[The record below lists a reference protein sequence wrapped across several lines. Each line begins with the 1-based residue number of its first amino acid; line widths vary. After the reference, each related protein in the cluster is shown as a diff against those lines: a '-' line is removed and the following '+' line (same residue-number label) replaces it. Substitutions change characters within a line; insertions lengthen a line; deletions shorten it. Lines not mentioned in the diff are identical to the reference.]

1 MNSIT
6 ARRRAFTLIELLVVI
21 AIIAILAAILFPV
34 FAQAKQAAKKT
45 QTISNLKNIGLGA
58 QLYLSDNEDR
68 FPPFSAGCFPGATS
82 NDIFGLSN
90 MFPGLLNPYIKNGAN
105 LTSGELKDIWA
116 DPLSKPL
123 RLPVSNTF
131 AYNVW
136 GIGGY
141 SSTCLGVNPASA
153 TCTSRDPALFAEF
166 ANTGYNSPAV
176 ATELQSPSE
185 TIVFVTGEQIVRPPQ
200 YATAFATGGSEFIG
214 IYGSAEI
221 GQGPLDG
228 STITASSKQV
238 REKLMTGR
246 KAVVQYGDSSVKVV
260 AAQPLWHT
268 KYTGQNGQFR
278 GGARNN
284 KGWARTWSE

>member
-1 MNSIT
+1 MNSFT

-45 QTISNLKNIGLGA
+45 QTLSNLKNIGVGV

-82 NDIFGLSN
+82 NDIFALSN
-90 MFPGLLNPYIKNGAN
+90 MFPGLLNSYIKNGAN
-105 LTSGELKDIWA
+105 LTSGELRDIWA

-136 GIGGY
+136 GVCGY
-141 SSTCLGVNPASA
+141 SSTCLGVNPTAAS
-153 TCTSRDPALFAEF
+153 CVSRDPALFAEF
-166 ANTGYNSPAV
+166 ASTTYNTPAV
-176 ATELQSPSE
+176 STELQSVSQ
-185 TIVFVTGEQIVRPPQ
+185 TIIFITGEQIVRPPQ
-200 YATAFATGGSEFIG
+200 YATAFASGGAEFIG

-221 GQGPLDG
+221 GKGPLDG
-228 STITASSKQV
+228 STLTGSSKVV
-238 REKLMTGR
+238 REQLMTGR
-246 KAVVQYGDSSVKVV
+246 KAVVQYADSSVKVV
-260 AAQPLWHT
+260 PAQPLWHT
-268 KYTGQNGQFR
+268 KYTGQNGQFK
-278 GGARNN
+278 GGAKDN
-284 KGWARTWSE
+284 KGWARTWAE